1 MLNGDA
7 HHSKRRDGE
16 LRIGRCRVLK
26 DQNAERIPEW
36 DAIVAIAMWLAGA
49 VSIYENRL
57 VARLASCD
65 KLRRLS

>member
-26 DQNAERIPEW
+26 DQNAPENNRT
-36 DAIVAIAMWLAGA
+36 ARQNGSGVR
-49 VSIYENRL
+49 VSGDKNIL
-57 VARLASCD
+57 VAQIATYSKIRPVS
-65 KLRRLS
+65 